1 LISYLNLLEK
11 LSYRGFLVRCRDVI
25 ATSSVTS
32 DWKTLDNFWSG
43 RFLNEAKRLLKQS
56 DFNDLN
62 NKGGQ
67 LTVERVFDSGEVLS
81 CLLSILKVLS
91 NNKAFGKMD
100 RAVLEGAESGT
111 QRQRESTNT
120 TTTKSSTARTPDLVE
135 DVKFHQFDVRQA
147 LSVNLYGNLNSITRD
162 KLMLVVE
169 VKTAWVLKLE
179 VDKSLN
185 EKYEDD
191 LERQNNETIPP
202 NCGEIS
208 VVDIIRQIFGPK
220 GEPRALEISP
230 TIDVSSGNPSIFKC
244 YAYIFELSRIDTAY
258 SSPGTTP
265 PSPPSSSYDD
275 AGVYDIPE
283 ITPTLLNEL
292 LKEPEVHIEYGT
304 SNFGLPTD
312 QLSKDKGLVWG
323 ARKIAGVF
331 GGTVGV
337 IAYHFQ
343 DRNESLVFMWS
354 VPLNYVFYSNW
365 WNIKVYNGHVK
376 ANQELF
382 EKIYNDLPHEG
393 DGKMYRGIL
402 STDLLFKGTMKKSG
416 ITTIVIEVQNY
427 SSTPPVREINRN

>member
-62 NKGGQ
+62 NKYTQ
-67 LTVERVFDSGEVLS
+67 S
-81 CLLSILKVLS
+81 LKFRDPLLS

-111 QRQRESTNT
+111 QRQRESTN
-120 TTTKSSTARTPDLVE
+120 TARTPDLVE

-275 AGVYDIPE
+275 GYTGVYDIPE